1 MQKLQKMVI
10 STHRKNTLVWQVL
23 FFWSKISHY
32 SGQKKLPSA
41 NCTKILLGKKKKK
54 PPKLPYLE
62 GKKSHVTIF
71 RLGMS
76 SFNSHRPEVGRI
88 FLIIYFIK
96 KIKTKYFRAFQLFQ
110 LLTQISLKYLVLNL
124 LNFL

>member
-23 FFWSKISHY
+23 FFLERNFRLWWP
-32 SGQKKLPSA
+32 KKTTQCELY
-41 NCTKILLGKKKKK
+41 KDFIGKKKKKKK

-88 FLIIYFIK
+88 FFNYLFYK
-96 KIKTKYFRAFQLFQ
+96 KK
-110 LLTQISLKYLVLNL
+110 N
-124 LNFL
+124 